1 MQLDIGVYE
10 RYSMRRSANTE
21 AVTYRIRVQGILDH
35 QTASAMDLSIDT
47 QTATDAPPIT
57 TLTGALP
64 DEAALDHLLD
74 KLYTL
79 GLPLISVEREE
90 ANQATS
96 TGTPASREVDEPDQF
111 T

>member
-1 MQLDIGVYE
+1 
-10 RYSMRRSANTE
+10 MRRSANTE
-21 AVTYRIRVQGILDH
+21 AVTYRIRVQGILDR
-35 QTASAMDLSIDT
+35 QTASVMDLSIDT
-47 QTATDAPPIT
+47 QSGADATPIT
-57 TLTGALP
+57 TLTGTLP

-74 KLYTL
+74 QLYTL

-96 TGTPASREVDEPDQF
+96 TGAPASREVDEPDLF